1 MGYII
6 YKHLARLAFVLGLLV
21 AAAGPASS
29 YSILTHQ
36 AVVDAAWD
44 KSLRPLLLKR
54 FPKATEAEL
63 NQAHAHAYGGAIVQ
77 DMGYYP
83 FGSAFFT
90 ELTHY
95 VRSGDFVA
103 NLIKGSNTLDEYAFS
118 LGALAHFNA
127 DIYGHPIGT
136 NKAVALVYPEVRAE
150 HGDVVTYAEDPV
162 SHVKTEFGFD
172 VLQVARGNFASEE
185 YQNFIGFQ
193 VSKELLKEAFEETY
207 GLELNDVFLHLP
219 LAIGSYRYTIRSIF
233 PELTKAAWM
242 AKKQEIQK
250 AKPGVTRR
258 QFIYRMSRADF
269 HDKWGR
275 AYERPGLFARA
286 VAYVIRILPKFGP
299 LRPLAFK
306 PPTPEAEE
314 LFYKSFNVTVDKYS
328 AMLNRMMRHEPTLE
342 NMELDTGSPTEPGAY
357 TPTDETYAT
366 LLEKLAKSDYKR
378 LTPALKAD
386 ILRFYKHARAP
397 RQQKELD
404 EWKETQGYITALEAK
419 QL

>member
-1 MGYII
+1 MHI
-6 YKHLARLAFVLGLLV
+6 RLACLCLVLCLLV
-21 AAAGPASS
+21 ATSGPAYS

-36 AVVDAAWD
+36 AVVDAAWE

-54 FPKATEAEL
+54 FPKATDEEL
-63 NQAHAHAYGGAIVQ
+63 EQAHAYAYGGAIVQ

-95 VRSGDFVA
+95 VRSGDFVL
-103 NLIKGSNTLDEYAFS
+103 NLVGASDTLDEYAFS

-172 VLQVARGNFASEE
+172 VLQVARGNFAPEA
-185 YQNFIGFQ
+185 YQSFIGFK
-193 VSKELLKEAFEETY
+193 VSKEVLKEAFEETY
-207 GLELNDVFLHLP
+207 GLELNEVFVNLP

-233 PELTKAAWM
+233 PELTRAAWM
-242 AKKQEIQK
+242 AKKSEIQEERS
-250 AKPGVTRR
+250 GITRR
-258 QFIYRMSRADF
+258 KFVYRMSRASF
-269 HDKWGR
+269 HDRWGR
-275 AYERPGLFARA
+275 DYERPGLFARA
-286 VAYVIRILPKFGP
+286 VAYIIRVLPKLGP

-314 LFYKSFNVTVDKYS
+314 LFYKSFNVTVDKYT
-328 AMLNRMMRHEPTLE
+328 AMLNQMRQHEPTLD
-342 NMELDTGSPTEPGAY
+342 NLQLDTGEPTAPGAY
-357 TPTDETYAT
+357 ALADETYAE
-366 LLEKLAKSDYKR
+366 LLEKLSKSDYKH

-386 ILRFYKHARAP
+386 IIHFYRHSPAP
-397 RQQKELD
+397 RPAHEKELED
-404 EWKETQGYITALEAK
+404 WEQVQEHLTKLEAA

>member
-1 MGYII
+1 MRS
-6 YKHLARLAFVLGLLV
+6 RLACLCLIFCLL
-21 AAAGPASS
+21 AATARPAYS

-36 AVVDAAWD
+36 AVVDAAWE

-54 FPKATEAEL
+54 FPKATDEEL
-63 NQAHAHAYGGAIVQ
+63 EQAHAYAYGGAIVQ

-95 VRSGDFVA
+95 VRSGDFVL
-103 NLIKGSNTLDEYAFS
+103 NLIRASDTLDEYAFS

-172 VLQVARGNFASEE
+172 VQQVARGNFAPEA
-185 YQNFIGFQ
+185 YQNFIGFK
-193 VSKELLKEAFEETY
+193 VSKEVLKEAFEETY
-207 GLELNDVFLHLP
+207 GLELNEVFVNLP

-233 PELTKAAWM
+233 PELTRAAWM
-242 AKKQEIQK
+242 AKKSEIQQ
-250 AKPGVTRR
+250 ARPGTTRR
-258 QFIYRMSRADF
+258 KFVYRMSQASF

-275 AYERPGLFARA
+275 DYERPGLFARA
-286 VAYVIRILPKFGP
+286 VAYIIRVLPKLGP

-314 LFYKSFNVTVDKYS
+314 LFYESFNVTVDKYT
-328 AMLNRMMRHEPTLE
+328 AMLNQMRQHEPTLD
-342 NMELDTGSPTEPGAY
+342 NLQLDTGEPTAPGAY
-357 TPTDETYAT
+357 ALADETYAE
-366 LLEKLAKSDYKR
+366 LLERLSKSDYKH

-386 ILRFYKHARAP
+386 IIHFYRHARAP
-397 RQQKELD
+397 RPAHEKGLEDWAHVQEHLAK
-404 EWKETQGYITALEAK
+404 LEAA